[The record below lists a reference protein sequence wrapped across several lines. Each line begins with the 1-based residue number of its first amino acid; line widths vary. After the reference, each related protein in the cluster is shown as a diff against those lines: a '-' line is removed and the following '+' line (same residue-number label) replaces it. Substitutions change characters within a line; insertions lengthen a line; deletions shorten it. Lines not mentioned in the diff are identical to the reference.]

1 MAQVKFKYGTWAQ
14 YSAITSKDNDTL
26 YFITDR
32 KMVYKGETE
41 YTSSIKGAEVGT
53 SGEGDAQLK
62 QLTITLADGSTIQY
76 DAPSSVALKAVK
88 DTLDGKINNHAGE
101 KATTAKYSHV
111 KLSNDFLTATAEAGK
126 KLGDGSDGIAATPLA
141 VKTALEQAKT
151 YTDNSFAA
159 NDAMLFKGTI
169 GTGGTVTELP
179 TSGYKKGWTYRVITK
194 GTYATHNCEI
204 GDLIIAIEDGPE
216 TQQSARGTDWTVA
229 QTNIDGAVVANGD
242 LTAEGLVL
250 GNGNKT
256 VKVLS
261 KGTSG
266 QILKSTGSGVEW
278 ADNKVA
284 NTLTVKLN
292 SGTSEGSTMFTF
304 DGSSAKSVNITPT
317 AIGAAASGHKHDA
330 SDITSGTLPVSRG
343 GTGATT
349 FTSGYALI
357 GNGTSAVT
365 TKKIDT
371 AVTANSSNLI
381 TSGAVKRSIDT
392 AINEAQKDFEAAMSW
407 SELTSSAE

>member
-1 MAQVKFKYGTWAQ
+1 MAQVKFKYGTMAQ
-14 YSAITSKDNDTL
+14 YNAITTKDDDTL

-32 KMVYKGETE
+32 KMVYKGDDE
-41 YTSSIKGAEVGT
+41 YTSNIKSVVISTTG
-53 SGEGDAQLK
+53 SGEAELK
-62 QLTITLADGSTIQY
+62 KLTITLADGSTVVY
-76 DAPSSVALKAVK
+76 EAPSSTALSEVK
-88 DTLDGKINNHAGE
+88 KTLEGKITNHSGQ
-101 KATTAKYSHV
+101 KATTTTFSHV

-126 KLGDGSDGIAATPLA
+126 VVGDGSDGIAATPLA

-292 SGTSEGSTMFTF
+292 SGTAEGSTMFTF
-304 DGSSAKSVNITPT
+304 DGSSAKSVNITPS
-317 AIGAAASGHKHDA
+317 AIGAAASGHKHAA

-371 AVTANSSNLI
+371 TVTSGSTNLI
-381 TSGAVKRSIDT
+381 TSGAVYT
-392 AINEAQKDFEAAMSW
+392 AINGTQKDFEAAMSW

>member
-14 YSAITSKDNDTL
+14 YNAITTKDNDTL

-41 YTSSIKGAEVGT
+41 YTSSIKGAELGT
-53 SGEGDAQLK
+53 SGDGEAQLK
-62 QLTITLADGSTIQY
+62 QLIITLADGTTIQSE
-76 DAPSSVALKAVK
+76 APSSAALSAVK
-88 DTLDGKINNHAGE
+88 TTLDGKLTTHAGE

-111 KLSNDFLTATAEAGK
+111 KLSNDFLTATAEDGK
-126 KLGDGSDGIAATPLA
+126 KFGDGSDGIAATPLS

-169 GTGGTVTELP
+169 GTGGTVTALP

-204 GDLIIAIEDGPE
+204 VDLIIAIEDGPE

-242 LTAEGLVL
+242 LTADGLVV

-256 VKVLS
+256 VKILQ
-261 KGTSG
+261 GTAG
-266 QILKSTGSGVEW
+266 KILKSTATGVEW

-284 NTLTVKLN
+284 NSLTVKLN

-304 DGSSAKSVNITPT
+304 DGSSAKSVNITPA

-371 AVTANSSNLI
+371 TVTANSTNLI
-381 TSGAVKRSIDT
+381 TSGAVKSSIDT
-392 AINEAQKDFEAAMSW
+392 AINGAQKDFEAAMSW
-407 SELTSSAE
+407 SELTSSAV

>member
-1 MAQVKFKYGTWAQ
+1 MAQVKFKYGTMAQ
-14 YSAITSKDNDTL
+14 YNAITTKDNDTL

-32 KMVYKGETE
+32 KMVYKGDDE
-41 YTSSIKGAEVGT
+41 YTSNIKSVVISTTG
-53 SGEGDAQLK
+53 SGEAELK
-62 QLTITLADGSTIQY
+62 KLTITLADGSTVVY
-76 DAPSSVALKAVK
+76 EAPSSTALSEVK
-88 DTLDGKINNHAGE
+88 KTLEGKITNHSGQ
-101 KATTAKYSHV
+101 KATTSTSSHV

-126 KLGDGSDGIAATPLA
+126 VVGDGSDGIAATPLA

-169 GTGGTVTELP
+169 GTGGTVTTLP

-292 SGTSEGSTMFTF
+292 SGTAEGSTMFTF
-304 DGSSAKSVNITPT
+304 DGSNAKSVNITPA
-317 AIGAAASGHKHDA
+317 AIGASASEHKHAA

-371 AVTANSSNLI
+371 TVTSGSSSLI
-381 TSGAVKRSIDT
+381 TSGAVDT
-392 AINEAQKDFEAAMSW
+392 AINTAINGAQKDFEAAMGW
-407 SELTSSAE
+407 IELTSTAE

>member
-1 MAQVKFKYGTWAQ
+1 MAQVKFKYGTMAQ
-14 YSAITSKDNDTL
+14 YNAITTKDNDTL

-32 KMVYKGETE
+32 KMVYKGDDE
-41 YTSSIKGAEVGT
+41 YTSNIKSVVISTTG
-53 SGEGDAQLK
+53 SGEAELK
-62 QLTITLADGSTIQY
+62 KLTITLADGSTVVY
-76 DAPSSVALKAVK
+76 EAPSSTALSEVK
-88 DTLDGKINNHAGE
+88 KTLEGKITNHSGQ
-101 KATTAKYSHV
+101 KATTSTCSHV

-126 KLGDGSDGIAATPLA
+126 VVGDGSDGIAATPLA

-169 GTGGTVTELP
+169 GTGGTVTTLP

-292 SGTSEGSTMFTF
+292 SGTAEGSTMFTF
-304 DGSSAKSVNITPT
+304 DGSNAKSVNITPA
-317 AIGAAASGHKHDA
+317 AIGASASEHKHAA

-343 GTGATT
+343 GTGATK

-371 AVTANSSNLI
+371 TVTSGSSSLI
-381 TSGAVKRSIDT
+381 TSGAVDT
-392 AINEAQKDFEAAMSW
+392 AINTAINGAQKDFEAAMGW
-407 SELTSSAE
+407 IELTSTAE

>member
-41 YTSSIKGAEVGT
+41 YTSSIKGAEVET
-53 SGEGDAQLK
+53 SGDGEAQLK

-76 DAPSSVALKAVK
+76 DAPSSAALNAVK
-88 DTLDGKINNHAGE
+88 VTLEGKLNTHAGE
-101 KATTAKYSHV
+101 KATTAKCSHV

-126 KLGDGSDGIAATPLA
+126 KFGDGSDGIAATPLA

-169 GTGGTVTELP
+169 GTGGTVTALP

-242 LTAEGLVL
+242 LTADGLVV

-256 VKVLS
+256 VKIL
-261 KGTSG
+261 KGTAG
-266 QILKSTGSGVEW
+266 QILKSTANGVEW

-284 NTLTVKLN
+284 NSLTVQLN
-292 SGTSEGSTMFTF
+292 GGTVEGTNKHTF
-304 DGSSAKSVNITPT
+304 DGSSAKSVNITPA

-330 SDITSGTLPVSRG
+330 NDITSGTLPVSRG

-357 GNGTSAVT
+357 GNGTGAVT

-371 AVTANSSNLI
+371 TVTANSSNLI
-381 TSGAVKRSIDT
+381 TSGAVKSSIDS
-392 AINEAQKDFEAAMSW
+392 AINGAQKDFEAAMSW

>member
-14 YSAITSKDNDTL
+14 YNAITTKDNDTL

-32 KMVYKGETE
+32 KMVYKGDDE
-41 YTSSIKGAEVGT
+41 YTSNIKSVEISTTG
-53 SGEGDAQLK
+53 SGEAELK
-62 QLTITLADGSTIQY
+62 KLTITLANGSTVVY
-76 DAPSSVALKAVK
+76 EAPSSTALSEVK
-88 DTLDGKINNHAGE
+88 KTLEGKITNHSRQ
-101 KATTAKYSHV
+101 KATTSTFSHV

-126 KLGDGSDGIAATPLA
+126 VVGDGSDGIAATPLA

-169 GTGGTVTELP
+169 GTGGTVTTLP

-292 SGTSEGSTMFTF
+292 SGTAEGSTMFTF
-304 DGSSAKSVNITPT
+304 DGSSAKSVNITPS
-317 AIGAAASGHKHDA
+317 AIGASESGHKHAA

-371 AVTANSSNLI
+371 TVTSGSTNLI
-381 TSGAVKRSIDT
+381 TSGAVYT
-392 AINEAQKDFEAAMSW
+392 AINGAQKDFEAVMSW
-407 SELTSSAE
+407 SELTSTAE

>member
-1 MAQVKFKYGTWAQ
+1 MAQVKFKYGTMAQ
-14 YSAITSKDNDTL
+14 YNAITTKDNDTL

-32 KMVYKGETE
+32 KMVYKGDDE
-41 YTSSIKGAEVGT
+41 YTSNIKSVVISTTGRGEAE
-53 SGEGDAQLK
+53 LK
-62 QLTITLADGSTIQY
+62 KLTITLADGSTVVY
-76 DAPSSVALKAVK
+76 EAPSSTALSEVK
-88 DTLDGKINNHAGE
+88 KTLEGKITNHSGQ
-101 KATTAKYSHV
+101 KATTSTFSHV

-126 KLGDGSDGIAATPLA
+126 VVGDGSDGIAATPLA

-169 GTGGTVTELP
+169 GTGGTVTTLP

-292 SGTSEGSTMFTF
+292 SGTAEGSTMFTF
-304 DGSSAKSVNITPT
+304 DGSNAKSVNITPA
-317 AIGAAASGHKHDA
+317 AIGASASEHKHAA

-357 GNGTSAVT
+357 GNGTRAVT

-371 AVTANSSNLI
+371 TVTSGSSSLI
-381 TSGAVKRSIDT
+381 TSGAVDT
-392 AINEAQKDFEAAMSW
+392 AINTAINGAQKDFEAAMGW
-407 SELTSSAE
+407 IELTSTAE

>member
-1 MAQVKFKYGTWAQ
+1 MAQVKFKYGTMAQ
-14 YSAITSKDNDTL
+14 YNAITTKDNDTL

-32 KMVYKGETE
+32 KMVYKGDDE
-41 YTSSIKGAEVGT
+41 YTSNIKSVVISTTG
-53 SGEGDAQLK
+53 SGEAELK
-62 QLTITLADGSTIQY
+62 KLTITLADGSTVVY
-76 DAPSSVALKAVK
+76 EAPSSTALSEVK
-88 DTLDGKINNHAGE
+88 KTLEGKITNHSGQI
-101 KATTAKYSHV
+101 ATTITFSHV

-126 KLGDGSDGIAATPLA
+126 VVGDGSDGIAATPLA

-169 GTGGTVTELP
+169 GTGGTVTTLP

-292 SGTSEGSTMFTF
+292 SGTAEGSNMFTF
-304 DGSSAKSVNITPT
+304 DGSNAKSVNITPA
-317 AIGAAASGHKHDA
+317 AIGASASEHKHAA

-371 AVTANSSNLI
+371 TVTSGSSSLI
-381 TSGAVKRSIDT
+381 TSGAVDT
-392 AINEAQKDFEAAMSW
+392 AINTAINGAQKDFEAAMGW
-407 SELTSSAE
+407 SELTSTAE

>member
-1 MAQVKFKYGTWAQ
+1 MAQVKFKYGTMAQ
-14 YSAITSKDNDTL
+14 YNAITTKDDDTL

-32 KMVYKGETE
+32 KMVYKGDDE
-41 YTSSIKGAEVGT
+41 YTSNIKSVVISTTG
-53 SGEGDAQLK
+53 SGEAELK
-62 QLTITLADGSTIQY
+62 KLTITLADGSTVVY
-76 DAPSSVALKAVK
+76 EAPSSTALSEVK
-88 DTLDGKINNHAGE
+88 KTLEGKITNHSGQ
-101 KATTAKYSHV
+101 KATTTTFSHV

-126 KLGDGSDGIAATPLA
+126 VVGDGSDGIAATPLA

-169 GTGGTVTELP
+169 GTGGTVTTLP

-292 SGTSEGSTMFTF
+292 SGTAEGSTMFTF
-304 DGSSAKSVNITPT
+304 DGSNAKSVNITPA
-317 AIGAAASGHKHDA
+317 AIGASASEHKHAA

-371 AVTANSSNLI
+371 TVTSGSTNLI
-381 TSGAVKRSIDT
+381 TSGAVYT
-392 AINEAQKDFEAAMSW
+392 AINGAQKDFEAAMSW
-407 SELTSSAE
+407 GELTSTAE

>member
-1 MAQVKFKYGTWAQ
+1 MAQVKFKYGTMAQ
-14 YSAITSKDNDTL
+14 YNAITTKDNDTL

-32 KMVYKGETE
+32 KMVYKGDDE
-41 YTSSIKGAEVGT
+41 YTSNIKSVVISTTG
-53 SGEGDAQLK
+53 SGEAELK
-62 QLTITLADGSTIQY
+62 KLTITLADGSTVVY
-76 DAPSSVALKAVK
+76 EAPSSTALSEVK
-88 DTLDGKINNHAGE
+88 KTLEGKITNHSGQ
-101 KATTAKYSHV
+101 KATTSTFSHV

-126 KLGDGSDGIAATPLA
+126 VVGDGSDGIAATPLA

-169 GTGGTVTELP
+169 GTGGTVTTLP

-292 SGTSEGSTMFTF
+292 SGTAEGSTMFTF
-304 DGSSAKSVNITPT
+304 DGSNAKSVNITPA
-317 AIGAAASGHKHDA
+317 AIGASASEHKHAA

-371 AVTANSSNLI
+371 TVTSGSSSLI
-381 TSGAVKRSIDT
+381 TSGAVDT
-392 AINEAQKDFEAAMSW
+392 AINTAINGAQKDFEAAMSW
-407 SELTSSAE
+407 SELTSTAE

>member
-1 MAQVKFKYGTWAQ
+1 MAQVKFKYGTMAQ
-14 YSAITSKDNDTL
+14 YNAITTKDNDTL

-32 KMVYKGETE
+32 KMVYKGDDE
-41 YTSSIKGAEVGT
+41 YTSNIKSVVISTTG
-53 SGEGDAQLK
+53 SGEAELK
-62 QLTITLADGSTIQY
+62 KLTITLADGSTVVY
-76 DAPSSVALKAVK
+76 EAPSSTALSEVK
-88 DTLDGKINNHAGE
+88 KTLEGKITNHSGQ
-101 KATTAKYSHV
+101 KATTSTFSHV

-126 KLGDGSDGIAATPLA
+126 VVGDGSDGIAATPLA

-169 GTGGTVTELP
+169 GTGGTVTTLP

-292 SGTSEGSTMFTF
+292 SGTAEGSNMFTF
-304 DGSSAKSVNITPT
+304 DGSNAKSVNITPA
-317 AIGAAASGHKHDA
+317 AIGASASEHKHAA

-371 AVTANSSNLI
+371 TVTSGSSSLI
-381 TSGAVKRSIDT
+381 TSGAVDT
-392 AINEAQKDFEAAMSW
+392 AINTAINGAQKDFEAAMSW
-407 SELTSSAE
+407 SELTSTAE

>member
-1 MAQVKFKYGTWAQ
+1 MAQVKFKYGTMAQ
-14 YSAITSKDNDTL
+14 YNAITTKDNDTL

-32 KMVYKGETE
+32 KMVYKGDDE
-41 YTSSIKGAEVGT
+41 YTSNIKSVVIST
-53 SGEGDAQLK
+53 TGEGEAELK
-62 QLTITLADGSTIQY
+62 KLTITLADGSTVVY
-76 DAPSSVALKAVK
+76 EAPSSTALSEVK
-88 DTLDGKINNHAGE
+88 KTLEGKITNHSGQ
-101 KATTAKYSHV
+101 KATTSTFSHV

-126 KLGDGSDGIAATPLA
+126 VVGDGSDGIAATPLA

-169 GTGGTVTELP
+169 GTGGTVTTLP

-292 SGTSEGSTMFTF
+292 SGTAEGSTMFTF
-304 DGSSAKSVNITPT
+304 DGSNAKSVNITPA
-317 AIGAAASGHKHDA
+317 AIGASASEHKHAA

-371 AVTANSSNLI
+371 TVTSGSSSLI
-381 TSGAVKRSIDT
+381 TSGAVDT
-392 AINEAQKDFEAAMSW
+392 AINTAINGAQKDFEAVMSW
-407 SELTSSAE
+407 SELTSTAE

>member
-1 MAQVKFKYGTWAQ
+1 MAQVKFKYGTMAQ
-14 YSAITSKDNDTL
+14 YNAITTKDNDTL

-32 KMVYKGETE
+32 KMVYKGDDE
-41 YTSSIKGAEVGT
+41 YTSNIKSVVISTTG
-53 SGEGDAQLK
+53 SGEAELK
-62 QLTITLADGSTIQY
+62 KLTITLADGSTVVY
-76 DAPSSVALKAVK
+76 EAPSSAALSEVK
-88 DTLDGKINNHAGE
+88 KTLEGKITNHSGQ
-101 KATTAKYSHV
+101 KATTTTFSHV

-126 KLGDGSDGIAATPLA
+126 VVGDGSDGIAATPLA

-169 GTGGTVTELP
+169 GTGGTVTTLP

-292 SGTSEGSTMFTF
+292 SGTAEGSTMFTF
-304 DGSSAKSVNITPT
+304 DGSNAKSVNITPA
-317 AIGAAASGHKHDA
+317 AIGASASEHKHAA

-371 AVTANSSNLI
+371 TVTSGSSSLI
-381 TSGAVKRSIDT
+381 TSGAVDT
-392 AINEAQKDFEAAMSW
+392 AINTAINGAQKDFEAAMGW
-407 SELTSSAE
+407 IELTSTAE

>member
-1 MAQVKFKYGTWAQ
+1 MAQVKFKYGTMAQ
-14 YSAITSKDNDTL
+14 YNAITTKDNDTL

-32 KMVYKGETE
+32 KMVYKGDDE
-41 YTSSIKGAEVGT
+41 YTSNIKSVVISTTG
-53 SGEGDAQLK
+53 SGEAELK
-62 QLTITLADGSTIQY
+62 KLTITLADGSTVVY
-76 DAPSSVALKAVK
+76 EAPSSTALSEVK
-88 DTLDGKINNHAGE
+88 KTLEGKITNHSGQ
-101 KATTAKYSHV
+101 KATTSTFSHV

-126 KLGDGSDGIAATPLA
+126 VVGDGSDGIAATPLA

-169 GTGGTVTELP
+169 GTGGTVTTLP

-216 TQQSARGTDWTVA
+216 TQQSARDTDWTVA

-292 SGTSEGSTMFTF
+292 SGTDEGSTMFTF
-304 DGSSAKSVNITPT
+304 DGSNAKSVNITPA
-317 AIGAAASGHKHDA
+317 AIGASASEHKHAA

-371 AVTANSSNLI
+371 TVTSGSSSLI
-381 TSGAVKRSIDT
+381 TSGAVDT
-392 AINEAQKDFEAAMSW
+392 AINGVQKDFEAAMSW
-407 SELTSSAE
+407 SELTSTAE